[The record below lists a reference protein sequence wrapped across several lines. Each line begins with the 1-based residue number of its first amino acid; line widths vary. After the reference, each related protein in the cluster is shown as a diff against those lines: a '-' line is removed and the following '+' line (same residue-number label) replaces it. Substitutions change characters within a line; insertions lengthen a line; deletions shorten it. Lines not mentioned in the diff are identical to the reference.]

1 MYWIQAH
8 TSNARYGSHR
18 FWPRSACPLPGTAA
32 DASGAHQRGR
42 GTGGSGDVSR
52 TETSA
57 PGGITNDVESM
68 PPASVCCAC
77 AERTTATT
85 STASA
90 TARMSEQIAERY
102 VGGPL
107 ASVRRK
113 PFEDRGNVH
122 SQIAG
127 GEAKSHRWSG
137 RLVVRRVE
145 HISAAKVRT

>member
-18 FWPRSACPLPGTAA
+18 FWPRTACPLPGAAA

-42 GTGGSGDVSR
+42 CTGGRGDVSR
-52 TETSA
+52 TETSP

-68 PPASVCCAC
+68 PPASVCCAS
-77 AERTTATT
+77 ADGIAATT

-90 TARMSEQIAERY
+90 TARMSEQIAERH
-102 VGGPL
+102 VGGSL

-113 PFEDRGNVH
+113 PLEDRGNVD

-127 GEAKSHRWSG
+127 GDAESHRWPG
-137 RLVVRRVE
+137 RLVAVRR
-145 HISAAKVRT
+145 